1 MKTILKKVLLEYFT
15 LNICSDNLVKN
26 ISKNNNSK
34 KEKTKNHSSITLN
47 YNIEQLIVEWSRYK
61 SLLEIS
67 LPSIKYPFSQNDLY
81 QYWKN
86 INVDKEINNINENI
100 LEMELGID
108 YVIAPVY
115 VVDNIVILGIIILG
129 KNIISNEFKK
139 ISCRVYLSTV
149 NINLKNSQSIS
160 QKSFNVLN
168 GILNYTTLKC
178 GVMYNH
184 CKNISNEYLEIDIYE
199 KDKIIGKDVNVGE
212 DIMGIKRITIRMD
225 YVFRNLQNYIPK
237 IEVIIKP
244 KEVIKIFQSRLNP

>member
-1 MKTILKKVLLEYFT
+1 MKTTLKKVLLEYFT

-34 KEKTKNHSSITLN
+34 NEKTKNHSSITLN
-47 YNIEQLIVEWSRYK
+47 HNIEQLIVEWSRYK
-61 SLLEIS
+61 PLSEIS
-67 LPSIKYPFSQNDLY
+67 LPSIKYPFSQNDLL

-86 INVDKEINNINENI
+86 INVDKEINNINRNI

-108 YVIAPVY
+108 YVITPVY
-115 VVDNIVILGIIILG
+115 VVDNIVIFGIIILG
-129 KNIISNEFKK
+129 RNIISDEFKK

-149 NINLKNSQSIS
+149 NLNSKNSQSS
-160 QKSFNVLN
+160 PQKSFNVLN
-168 GILNYTTLKC
+168 GILNYSTSKC
-178 GVMYNH
+178 GVVYNH
-184 CKNISNEYLEIDIYE
+184 SKNISTEYLEIDIYE
-199 KDKIIGKDVNVGE
+199 KDKIIGKDVIEGKDV
-212 DIMGIKRITIRMD
+212 MGIKRITIRMD